1 MKTSVKT
8 MMMSLALMGCLIIGA
23 SDASAQ
29 SRSRSQGASTSS
41 RSQSSTVSSTRPS
54 SSTPQVSRPSTRTT
68 DRTTS
73 VPSSVSRPGNTRT
86 TDRGISAP
94 TGVSPSSSSST
105 GTATH
110 DGPSSTIK
118 GSTIGTQK
126 VTQKGTPKRVTP
138 RTDLTTKRV
147 GTATAPREDG
157 TSIKR
162 DVKPGNGGKPD
173 RGGRPDSGG
182 KPADRGSKPG
192 GHGGHGGYDP
202 NNRYDYNQHP
212 YRDEF
217 RMNHERHIWDRPLPP
232 PHRPHRPAPWV
243 VFRPTIPA
251 GWHPYVGAPT
261 IDRILGLLFGTLYNV
276 SLDYLYSNGYFID
289 GYADGVIFLRD
300 VPMLNLYWPD
310 AMLNYDNNNRLV
322 NAQFVYYSSYYDMSR
337 YNRVYRSLSRIYG
350 APVFR
355 DGTTISWYGGNNT
368 GFVTLSMYNDYGNYY
383 TTMSIGY

>member
-310 AMLNYDNNNRLV
+310 AMLNYDNNRLV